1 MRTDLARFTTNI
13 FFRHNLTLMVEFY
26 HIWVMN
32 YSAFLLD
39 LYTLSVVYY
48 SNNKGDNMRSLK
60 YNLWWKRQSIKR
72 WWSNKSQ
79 ADRWFIYMNLLFI
92 LMTCG
97 VPIIGMLLGIEM

>member
-48 SNNKGDNMRSLK
+48 SNNKGDNMKSLK
-60 YNLWWKRQSIKR
+60 WEIHWKVIRVKR
-72 WWSNKSQ
+72 WWSNMSST
-79 ADRWFIYMNLLFI
+79 DRMFLYMNLLFVG
-92 LMTCG
+92 LCCG
-97 VPIIGMLLGIEM
+97 VPVIGMLFGIDF